1 MVVNTG
7 RDRAFWAAGST
18 WHRLQELSEHGFS
31 IGANAKIKNLSNNYQ
46 HGGDKMKLSA
56 PKQITW
62 WVAVVIGALGVLGQL
77 VTIPV
82 VSGLSFWF
90 VTVGLVILILATLL
104 KDL

>member
-1 MVVNTG
+1 
-7 RDRAFWAAGST
+7 
-18 WHRLQELSEHGFS
+18 
-31 IGANAKIKNLSNNYQ
+31 
-46 HGGDKMKLSA
+46 MKLNA

-77 VTIPV
+77 VAIPV